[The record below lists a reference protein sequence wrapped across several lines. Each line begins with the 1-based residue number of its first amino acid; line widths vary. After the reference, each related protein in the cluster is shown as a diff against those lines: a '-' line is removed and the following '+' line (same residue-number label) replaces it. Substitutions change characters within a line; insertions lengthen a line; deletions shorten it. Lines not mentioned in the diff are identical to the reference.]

1 MSPVLAISITWDT
14 INPVQW
20 SGPATRLNV
29 SIILLVLFVAAFMGI
44 IKRKPKPET
53 EATWAGSMALS
64 VLVFAGMMLGYG
76 VVPHE
81 WLTYADTILEWNDD
95 KFVFRHTDNVPTD
108 FTYRALRDIIATVIY
123 VVVLGGNVAMFAMW
137 QKRPTAAALAASQ
150 AKAVESGGSR
160 PGGMSRFGR
169 PITKK
174 A

>member
-1 MSPVLAISITWDT
+1 MSALLGLEITWDT

-29 SIILLVLFVAAFMGI
+29 SIILTVLFVAAFMGI

-53 EATWAGSMALS
+53 EATWAGSMAMA

-76 VVPHE
+76 VLPHE
-81 WLTYADTILEWNDD
+81 WLTYADSILEWSDD
-95 KFVFRHTDNVPTD
+95 KFVFRHTTNVPTD

-123 VVVLGGNVAMFAMW
+123 VVVLVTNVAMFAMW
-137 QKRPTAAALAASQ
+137 QKRPTAAAKAAAE
-150 AKAVESGGSR
+150 AKAIETGGTR